1 MSDACKVVF
10 YGELQQGFDPEQVLL
25 AFSKKFGVSQEKAR
39 KLLDAGKDVVL
50 KGGLDEERA
59 RKYQAVLEKIGLIV
73 RIDGLEPET
82 SIPDLSLEPMDTT
95 DDESTMVMDPSQL
108 AVSLTK
114 CPKCGSGNI
123 QDGTCLDCGVIIKKF
138 LSGKAHDKDE
148 DEEEWQAK
156 PENPY
161 SAPEAELVEPVEG
174 ELNGPQGVPTGN
186 AVTWL
191 ATGWAHF
198 KQNPFAW
205 ILALVVWFLLAMV
218 VSMIPLLG
226 GIVVNLLTPIITA
239 GFIIGCR
246 AQDDG
251 DDFTVGHL
259 FAGFSTNAGQLVL
272 VGVIYFGVM
281 ILLTIVLMG
290 GFFGLVGMQTME
302 PQDPEMMMSLVTS
315 PAVLGAILLG
325 SLLFI
330 PVMMAYIFA
339 PALVALNDL
348 KAIEAMK
355 LSFSGCWK
363 NMLPFT
369 VYGLLALIMLIIG
382 SIPAGLGLLIV
393 LPVLTASIYAAYQ
406 DIYYS

>member
-1 MSDACKVVF
+1 MSESCKVVF
-10 YGELQQGFDPEQVLL
+10 YGELQRGFEPEQVLE
-25 AFSKKFGVSQEKAR
+25 AFSKKFGVSLEKAG
-39 KLLDAGKDVVL
+39 KLLETDKDVVL

-59 RKYQAVLEKIGLIV
+59 KKYRAALEKIGLVV
-73 RIDGLEPET
+73 RIDGLEPE
-82 SIPDLSLEPMDTT
+82 IAPPDFSLEPMDTT
-95 DDESTMVMDPSQL
+95 DDESTMVMDPAQI
-108 AVSLTK
+108 AASLTK
-114 CPKCGSGNI
+114 CPKCGSSNI
-123 QDGTCLDCGVIIKKF
+123 KDGTCLDCGVIVEKYLAIVAR
-138 LSGKAHDKDE
+138 GQEEDE
-148 DEEEWQAK
+148 DEWQAK

-161 SAPEAELVEPVEG
+161 SAPAADLVEPAEG
-174 ELNGPQGVPTGN
+174 EMDGPRGVPTGN
-186 AVTWL
+186 AISWL
-191 ATGWAHF
+191 ANGWSHF

-205 ILALVVWFLLAMV
+205 IFALVVWFLLAMV

-251 DDFTVGHL
+251 DDFTIGHL
-259 FAGFSTNAGQLVL
+259 FSGFSANAGQLVL
-272 VGVIYFGVM
+272 VGVIYFGAM
-281 ILLTIVLMG
+281 ILLTVVLMG
-290 GFFGLVGMQTME
+290 SFFGLVGMQSME
-302 PQDPEMMMSLVTS
+302 MQDPEMMMSMVAS
-315 PAVLGAILLG
+315 PAFLTAILLG

-339 PALVALNDL
+339 PALIALNDL

-363 NMLPFT
+363 NMLPLT
-369 VYGLLALIMLIIG
+369 VYGLFAIIMLIIG
-382 SIPAGLGLLIV
+382 SIPVGLGLLIV